1 MTRKRGKLWTVVTL
15 GVLFCF
21 LFNSMAWAN
30 IEFPKKPGEYLKPG
44 TEGEIDRFTSLI
56 VDQSGVAR
64 YITKGN
70 ESGSHVVLGRGL
82 CFDFPTAYETI
93 TTVENLPDWCL
104 TGGWGQS
111 LVFETPWVNRVFSID
126 GVPYP
131 KFLEEHPEVFNEIK
145 KSRPDKLDILIKL
158 PPPGK
163 KLIELW
169 ENNRVIALWT
179 QDKVD
184 VWYVDPETK
193 PFIQDGITFVPLR
206 EVFKKLGV
214 DIAWNEKDKS
224 VTFSANG
231 HTVSFVPGSREALVD
246 GRLLKMPA
254 PAKIINGR
262 TMVPLRFISENLG
275 YKVDYRKDGNYF
287 RYARI
292 LVEEP

>member
-21 LFNSMAWAN
+21 LFNSMAWAVV
-30 IEFPKKPGEYLKPG
+30 EHPKNPGEYLKPG
-44 TEGEIDRFTSLI
+44 TKGVMDRFKSLE
-56 VDQSGVAR
+56 VDEFGIAH
-64 YITKGN
+64 YISSTPGA
-70 ESGSHVVLGRGL
+70 SHTILGRGL
-82 CFDFPTAYETI
+82 IAHYPTSYETI
-93 TTVENLPDWCL
+93 TTYTTTESVILNNWGYYLENE
-104 TGGWGQS
+104 
-111 LVFETPWVNRVFSID
+111 VPWAERIYAID

-131 KFLEEHPEVFNEIK
+131 KFLEEHPTILNEIK
-145 KSRPDKLDILIKL
+145 KYRPDKLDILIEL
-158 PPPGK
+158 PPSGK

-206 EVFKKLGV
+206 EVFEKLGV

-231 HTVSFVPGSREALVD
+231 HMVSFVPGSREALVD
-246 GRLLKMPA
+246 GRLVKMPA